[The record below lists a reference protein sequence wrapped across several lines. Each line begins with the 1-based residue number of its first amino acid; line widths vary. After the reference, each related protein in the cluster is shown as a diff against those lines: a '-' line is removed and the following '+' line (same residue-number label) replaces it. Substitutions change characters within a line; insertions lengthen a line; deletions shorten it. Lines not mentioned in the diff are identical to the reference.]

1 MKKMTA
7 LLLCILL
14 LFPLSACTK
23 KEEESQ
29 EKKANL
35 IHAKI
40 EVEHYGTITVELYPD
55 VAPKTVENFVKLA
68 NEGFYTNSSF
78 HRIID
83 GFMIQGGI
91 NPEKKADAIEGE
103 FTSNGF
109 ENNLKHTPGVISM
122 ARTSEPNSASSQFF
136 IMVGDA
142 DWLDGNYAAF
152 GKVTENLDAV
162 YQIAKDAKPIDNNGT
177 ILPEEQP
184 KILSVTIID

>member
-1 MKKMTA
+1 MKKMTVLLLSA
-7 LLLCILL
+7 LLL
-14 LFPLSACTK
+14 FSLSACSRGEEK
-23 KEEESQ
+23 KET
-29 EKKANL
+29 L

-40 EVEHYGTITVELYPD
+40 EVENYGTITVELYPD
-55 VAPKTVENFVKLA
+55 IAPKTVENFVKLA

-91 NPEKKADAIEGE
+91 NPEKKADTIDGE

-109 ENNLKHTPGVISM
+109 ENNLKHTTGVLSM
-122 ARTSEPNSASSQFF
+122 ARANDPNSASSQFF

-152 GKVTENLDAV
+152 GKVTENLEAV
-162 YQIAKDAKPIDNNGT
+162 LQIAKDAMPIDNNGT
-177 ILPEEQP
+177 ILTEEQP
-184 KILSVTIID
+184 KILSITIID